1 MKHST
6 KASLLSL
13 IVPGAGLWYCG
24 WRKLAVANFLFA
36 VAIPAVALAG
46 EFLSEHIQWII
57 LAVGAGSAGFAH
69 AMAGVRQK
77 GHETS

>member
-13 IVPGAGLWYCG
+13 FLPGAGLWYCG
-24 WRKLAVANFLFA
+24 SRKLAVANFLLA

-69 AMAGVRQK
+69 AMSGVRQK
-77 GHETS
+77 EHP